1 MSEYPAKPVK
11 RLLKKHHSGEVSEE
25 AIIYVRDVLLVFTD
39 YFAKQA
45 VEEFHIMNQRR
56 VKNGLSPLKRLDRT
70 SFKIVWE
77 RTYKQIT
84 DKNIVGEVGN
94 HNDILLCQDGANN
107 EQHK

>member
-1 MSEYPAKPVK
+1 MSYPIKPVK
-11 RLLKKHHSGEVSEE
+11 KILKQYYNGEISTESLV
-25 AIIYVRDVLLVFTD
+25 YVKDILIEFTN
-39 YFAKQA
+39 FLAKQA
-45 VEEFHIMNQRR
+45 VQEFYMLNQTR
-56 VKNGLSPLKRLDRT
+56 VRNGLTSLKRLDKL

-84 DKNIVGEVGN
+84 DKNIGEVGN

>member
-1 MSEYPAKPVK
+1 MAEYPIKPVK
-11 RLLKKHHSGEVSEE
+11 KILKKHHNGEISEDTV
-25 AIIYVRDVLLVFTD
+25 IYVRDILLDFTN

-45 VEEFHIMNQRR
+45 VEEFHTMNQRR

-84 DKNIVGEVGN
+84 DKKIGEVGN
-94 HNDILLCQDGANN
+94 HNDILLCQDGANH
-107 EQHK
+107 E